1 MSRHKTL
8 IFLFS
13 LFCCCIF
20 CSEKDYVGVVIIFTD
35 TIRFNKVSIKF
46 GAYSFTIIKLVEN
59 VKIIRNL
66 EYNDKA
72 R

>member
-1 MSRHKTL
+1 M
-8 IFLFS
+8 
-13 LFCCCIF
+13 
-20 CSEKDYVGVVIIFTD
+20 VIIFTD

-46 GAYSFTIIKLVEN
+46 GAYSSLNCIFGNITIIKLVEN

>member
-1 MSRHKTL
+1 M
-8 IFLFS
+8 
-13 LFCCCIF
+13 
-20 CSEKDYVGVVIIFTD
+20 VIIFAD

-46 GAYSFTIIKLVEN
+46 GAYSSLTIIKLVEN

>member
-1 MSRHKTL
+1 M
-8 IFLFS
+8 
-13 LFCCCIF
+13 
-20 CSEKDYVGVVIIFTD
+20 VIIFAD
-35 TIRFNKVSIKF
+35 TIRFSKVSIKF
-46 GAYSFTIIKLVEN
+46 GAYSSLNCIFGITIIKLLEN

>member
-1 MSRHKTL
+1 M
-8 IFLFS
+8 
-13 LFCCCIF
+13 
-20 CSEKDYVGVVIIFTD
+20 VIIFAD

-46 GAYSFTIIKLVEN
+46 GAYSSLNCIFVNIFFSIGITIIKLVEN

>member
-1 MSRHKTL
+1 M
-8 IFLFS
+8 
-13 LFCCCIF
+13 
-20 CSEKDYVGVVIIFTD
+20 VIIFTD

-46 GAYSFTIIKLVEN
+46 GAFFTIVKAVEN
-59 VKIIRNL
+59 LKIMKCL

>member
-1 MSRHKTL
+1 M
-8 IFLFS
+8 
-13 LFCCCIF
+13 
-20 CSEKDYVGVVIIFTD
+20 VIIFTD

-46 GAYSFTIIKLVEN
+46 GAFSLNFTIVKAVEN
-59 VKIIRNL
+59 LKIMKCL

>member
-1 MSRHKTL
+1 M
-8 IFLFS
+8 
-13 LFCCCIF
+13 
-20 CSEKDYVGVVIIFTD
+20 VIIFAD

-46 GAYSFTIIKLVEN
+46 GAYFTIIKVVEN

>member
-1 MSRHKTL
+1 M
-8 IFLFS
+8 
-13 LFCCCIF
+13 
-20 CSEKDYVGVVIIFTD
+20 VIIFAD

-46 GAYSFTIIKLVEN
+46 GVTIIKLVEN

>member
-1 MSRHKTL
+1 M
-8 IFLFS
+8 
-13 LFCCCIF
+13 
-20 CSEKDYVGVVIIFTD
+20 VIIFTD

-46 GAYSFTIIKLVEN
+46 GAYSSLNFTIIKLVEN

>member
-1 MSRHKTL
+1 M
-8 IFLFS
+8 
-13 LFCCCIF
+13 
-20 CSEKDYVGVVIIFTD
+20 VIIFAD

-46 GAYSFTIIKLVEN
+46 GAYSSLNCIFTIIKLVEN